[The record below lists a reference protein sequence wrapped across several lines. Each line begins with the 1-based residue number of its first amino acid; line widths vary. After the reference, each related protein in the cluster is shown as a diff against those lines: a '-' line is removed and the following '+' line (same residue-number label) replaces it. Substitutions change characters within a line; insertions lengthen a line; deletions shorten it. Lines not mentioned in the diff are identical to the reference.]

1 MLCTE
6 TTDVDLK
13 GKTAV
18 CERAL
23 QGVYGFRTEKS
34 EQVAG
39 FPVGLIGVP
48 VFNRLGV
55 KKRGVSHGLLEG
67 SFPLVISCTFPLVSL
82 PVLSF

>member
-13 GKTAV
+13 GKAAV

-39 FPVGLIGVP
+39 FPVSLSDI
-48 VFNRLGV
+48 
-55 KKRGVSHGLLEG
+55 LL
-67 SFPLVISCTFPLVSL
+67 SIA
-82 PVLSF
+82 